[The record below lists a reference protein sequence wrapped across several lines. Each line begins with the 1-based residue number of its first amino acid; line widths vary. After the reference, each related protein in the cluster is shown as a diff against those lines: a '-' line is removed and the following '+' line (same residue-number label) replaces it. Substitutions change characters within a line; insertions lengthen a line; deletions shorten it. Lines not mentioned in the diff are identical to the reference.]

1 MDYSY
6 KNVFL
11 NLIKDNTADENLILT
26 ILALHILE
34 KLFNNEKSQWE
45 MISKKAK
52 KWIRQNYESQISSNF
67 EK

>member
-1 MDYSY
+1 MEYSD

-34 KLFNNEKSQWE
+34 KLFTNEKSQWE